1 MKLLALLLMT
11 SLSAVAQT
19 QDRPVRILCV
29 GDSITRGTLLG
40 RYDSGPRK
48 EQGIGL
54 PNPQGGGYRKYLQEK
69 QQKTPI
75 IHGKTRSV

>member
-40 RYDSGPRK
+40 GYDSGPYK
-48 EQGIGL
+48 G
-54 PNPQGGGYRKYLQEK
+54 
-69 QQKTPI
+69 
-75 IHGKTRSV
+75 